1 VRRTS
6 RLLAKSGRPRGFLQR
21 IAEIGSEAILL
32 RRQFQFQTV
41 TE

>member
-1 VRRTS
+1 VS
-6 RLLAKSGRPRGFLQR
+6 AAHEPPAGKKRPGFLQR